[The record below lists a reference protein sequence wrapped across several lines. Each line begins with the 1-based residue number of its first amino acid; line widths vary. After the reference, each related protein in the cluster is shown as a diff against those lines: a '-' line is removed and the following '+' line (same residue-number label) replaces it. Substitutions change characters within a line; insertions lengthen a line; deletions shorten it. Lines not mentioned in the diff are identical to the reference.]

1 MTTGTAPSLPAI
13 YSGVVRYLLF
23 YVLPFALLLYGL
35 IDCARAESYELAG
48 LPRPVWYV
56 LIVVPVIGPL
66 AWIAVSRTQR
76 YGRGNQPST
85 PPPLPPDE
93 DPEFLRWLAQQEKRR
108 KRDNPDA

>member
-1 MTTGTAPSLPAI
+1 MTTGTASTLPGN
-13 YSGVVRYLLF
+13 YSGLVRYLLF

-35 IDCARAESYELAG
+35 IDCARADSFELAG

-56 LIVVPVIGPL
+56 LIVIPVIGPL

-76 YGRGNQPST
+76 YGRGNQPSD
-85 PPPLPPDE
+85 PQPLPPDE

-108 KRDNPDA
+108 KRDEPDE